1 MMMPNVNCAYY
12 LPTYG
17 LIQDVAIP
25 KFTSQLISHG
35 IDFTINRS
43 DNIIKTSYGN
53 ILLRNMSDP
62 ERIIGYEVGYSLIDE
77 TDILSKDK
85 MSDVFMK
92 IIGRNRSVLPLG
104 HINQTDVGTRGF

>member
-1 MMMPNVNCAYY
+1 MMMPNCAYY

-62 ERIIGYEVGYSLIDE
+62 KG
-77 TDILSKDK
+77 LS
-85 MSDVFMK
+85 VMK
-92 IIGRNRSVLPLG
+92 
-104 HINQTDVGTRGF
+104 

>member
-53 ILLRNMSDP
+53 ILLRRRS
-62 ERIIGYEVGYSLIDE
+62 ERIIE
-77 TDILSKDK
+77 
-85 MSDVFMK
+85 FMK
-92 IIGRNRSVLPLG
+92 
-104 HINQTDVGTRGF
+104 

>member
-1 MMMPNVNCAYY
+1 MLTVHY

-53 ILLRNMSDP
+53 ILLRNMSD
-62 ERIIGYEVGYSLIDE
+62 R
-77 TDILSKDK
+77 KDYR
-85 MSDVFMK
+85 FMK
-92 IIGRNRSVLPLG
+92 
-104 HINQTDVGTRGF
+104 